1 MKLNKFFYLLKR
13 IFFSKSY
20 ITSFLALIALGVFA
34 FESLN
39 SQGLF
44 KAFGSSNK
52 QNEQNPNFSFFSNQ
66 KEQELFAKVIKVS
79 DGDTIHIQDEN
90 KTTYKIRMQGID
102 APESKQAYG
111 KESTQYLKDLILGK
125 EVKALMSEKDKYNR
139 FVATIY
145 LPQFQSTLPNESKEQ
160 ISTTYLDINK
170 QMVRLGYAHAYR
182 SFSSKYIE
190 DEVYAR
196 KNKLGLW
203 QQEAHLIQ
211 NPAEFRKQNKKGE

>member
-1 MKLNKFFYLLKR
+1 MRLTKFFKFLKK
-13 IFFSKSY
+13 IFFTKSY
-20 ITSFLALIALGVFA
+20 TASFLALIALAIFV

-44 KAFGSSNK
+44 KAFSL
-52 QNEQNPNFSFFSNQ
+52 Q

-79 DGDTIHIQDEN
+79 DGDTIYLQDKN
-90 KTTYKIRMQGID
+90 GAKYKIRMKGID

-111 KESTQYLKDLILGK
+111 KEATNYLKNLILNK
-125 EVKALMSEKDKYNR
+125 EVKALIYEKDKYNR

-145 LPQFQSTLPNESKEQ
+145 LPQFQNTLPKSFSLIQTNQNQNET
-160 ISTTYLDINK
+160 ISTAYLDINK
-170 QMVRLGYAHAYR
+170 QMVRQGYAHAYR
-182 SFSSKYIE
+182 SFSAKYIK

-203 QQEAHLIQ
+203 GQEAHLIQ
-211 NPAEFRKQNKKGE
+211 NPADFRKQNRWEAS